1 MHELKYVL
9 LYFLVRKIQVGHP
22 YTRLRDIQWRILLL
36 EFSRFPVSVC
46 MGFLYLKMQERKRS
60 FRIVRAQSRNNSLVT
75 CLSTATSGRFWRRT
89 GRRGCAR
96 PPRTCS
102 RSDLVG
108 RNSATFN
115 FTCYGGGMFFIYI
128 RMTYALLCGSLL
140 YTKTHEARSAA
151 RSCSSDPS
159 AAALKLCG
167 QLILLRRREQ
177 SRRYGPSDAQ

>member
-1 MHELKYVL
+1 MKVIGYFLRKYHRRYYGL
-9 LYFLVRKIQVGHP
+9 PTLREYFLVRKILVGHP
-22 YTRLRDIQWRILLL
+22 YTRLRDIQWCILLL

-60 FRIVRAQSRNNSLVT
+60 FRIVRAQSRNNSVVT

-115 FTCYGGGMFFIYI
+115 FYMLRWRYAFYIYTHDI
-128 RMTYALLCGSLL
+128 CTVMWKLALHQDPRGKICRALL
-140 YTKTHEARSAA
+140 
-151 RSCSSDPS
+151 
-159 AAALKLCG
+159 
-167 QLILLRRREQ
+167 LIR
-177 SRRYGPSDAQ
+177 P